1 MKRFIILFFLI
12 STYHVSGQK
21 IKILQ
26 DAIFVEYGK
35 SISSFDYTNSSGV
48 GLKNLKPMTK
58 NYFRLGYNHDWYF
71 SNKSVLHPNR
81 FSFSASFD
89 YNNYGAQG
97 SNDILYNI
105 YEWDLE
111 YLGLNLAINYDLF
124 RMRDFTLYL
133 TAGASSDYNLRGTQM
148 INNQVYSLENVEE
161 FDPFSFFF
169 KGGAGVTYPMS
180 DKARVYV
187 QYLYS
192 TSNIMKDDSPSSLEQ
207 LSIRNHSIGAGVLV
221 DIKGFKKKF
230 FDKQ

>member
-35 SISSFDYTNSSGV
+35 SISSFDYTNSLGIS
-48 GLKNLKPMTK
+48 LKNLQPTTK

-71 SNKSVLHPNR
+71 SNKSVLQPNR
-81 FSFSASFD
+81 FSFSVSFD

-133 TAGASSDYNLRGTQM
+133 IGGASSDYNLRGTQM
-148 INNQVYSLENVEE
+148 INNQVYSLKNIEE

-192 TSNIMKDDSPSSLEQ
+192 ISNIMKDDSPTSLEQ

-221 DIKGFKKKF
+221 DIKGFKKKN

>member
-12 STYHVSGQK
+12 STYHVSGQR

-35 SISSFDYTNSSGV
+35 SISSFDYTNSLGIS
-48 GLKNLKPMTK
+48 LKNLQPITK

-71 SNKSVLHPNR
+71 SNKSVLQPNR
-81 FSFSASFD
+81 FSFSVSFD

-133 TAGASSDYNLRGTQM
+133 IGGASSDYNLRGTQM
-148 INNQVYSLENVEE
+148 INNQVYSLKNIEE

-192 TSNIMKDDSPSSLEQ
+192 ISNIMKDDSPTSLEQ

-221 DIKGFKKKF
+221 DIKGFKKKN

>member
-1 MKRFIILFFLI
+1 MKRFILIFLLI
-12 STYHVSGQK
+12 PTLHVNGQK

-48 GLKNLKPMTK
+48 KLENLQPMTK

-71 SNKSVLHPNR
+71 SNKSVLQPNR
-81 FSFSASFD
+81 FSFSVSLD

-97 SNDILYNI
+97 SNAILYNI

-111 YLGLNLAINYDLF
+111 YLGLNLAINYDLIK
-124 RMRDFTLYL
+124 MRDFTFYV
-133 TAGASSDYNLRGTQM
+133 TGGASSDYNLRGTQM

-169 KGGAGVTYPMS
+169 KGGA
-180 DKARVYV
+180 AERA
-187 QYLYS
+187 S
-192 TSNIMKDDSPSSLEQ
+192 TFSPLSMISSF
-207 LSIRNHSIGAGVLV
+207 
-221 DIKGFKKKF
+221 DILDCLKSENS
-230 FDKQ
+230 

>member
-48 GLKNLKPMTK
+48 DLKNLQPMTK

-124 RMRDFTLYL
+124 RMRDFILYL
-133 TAGASSDYNLRGTQM
+133 TAGASSDYNFRGTQM

-192 TSNIMKDDSPSSLEQ
+192 TSNVMKDDSPSSLEQ
-207 LSIRNHSIGAGVLV
+207 LSIINHSIGAGVLV
-221 DIKGFKKKF
+221 DIKGFKKKN
-230 FDKQ
+230 FDKK

>member
-12 STYHVSGQK
+12 STYHVSGQR

-48 GLKNLKPMTK
+48 DLKNLQPMTK

-124 RMRDFTLYL
+124 RMRDFILYL
-133 TAGASSDYNLRGTQM
+133 TAGASSDYNFRGTQM
-148 INNQVYSLENVEE
+148 INNQVYSFENVEE

-192 TSNIMKDDSPSSLEQ
+192 TSNVMKDDSPSSLEQ

-221 DIKGFKKKF
+221 DIKGFKKKN

>member
-48 GLKNLKPMTK
+48 DLKNLQPMTK

-111 YLGLNLAINYDLF
+111 YIGLNLAINYDLF

-161 FDPFSFFF
+161 FDPFSFLFI
-169 KGGAGVTYPMS
+169 GGAGVTYPMS

-192 TSNIMKDDSPSSLEQ
+192 TSNVMKDDSPSSLEQ
-207 LSIRNHSIGAGVLV
+207 LSIKNHSIGAGVLV
-221 DIKGFKKKF
+221 DIKGFKKKN

>member
-26 DAIFVEYGK
+26 DVIFVEYGK
-35 SISSFDYTNSSGV
+35 SISSFDYTNSLGL
-48 GLKNLKPMTK
+48 GLKNLQPMTK

-71 SNKSVLHPNR
+71 SNKSVLQPNR

-111 YLGLNLAINYDLF
+111 YIGLNLAINYDLF

-133 TAGASSDYNLRGTQM
+133 TAGASSDYNFRGTQM

-207 LSIRNHSIGAGVLV
+207 LSIINHSIGAGVLV
-221 DIKGFKKKF
+221 DIKGFDKKN

>member
-1 MKRFIILFFLI
+1 
-12 STYHVSGQK
+12 
-21 IKILQ
+21 
-26 DAIFVEYGK
+26 
-35 SISSFDYTNSSGV
+35 
-48 GLKNLKPMTK
+48 MTK

-71 SNKSVLHPNR
+71 SNKSVLQHNR
-81 FSFSASFD
+81 FSFSVSFD

-133 TAGASSDYNLRGTQM
+133 IGGASSDYNLRGTQM
-148 INNQVYSLENVEE
+148 INNQVYSLKNIEE

-192 TSNIMKDDSPSSLEQ
+192 ISNIMKDDSPTSLEQ

-221 DIKGFKKKF
+221 DIKGFKKKN

>member
-48 GLKNLKPMTK
+48 DLKNLQPMTK
-58 NYFRLGYNHDWYF
+58 NYLRLGYNHDCYV
-71 SNKSVLHPNR
+71 SNKSVLQPNR
-81 FSFSASFD
+81 FSFSASLD
-89 YNNYGAQG
+89 YNNYGAQA

-133 TAGASSDYNLRGTQM
+133 TGGASSDYNLRGTQM

-169 KGGAGVTYPMS
+169 RGGAGVTYPMS
-180 DKARVYV
+180 NKARVYV

-192 TSNIMKDDSPSSLEQ
+192 TSNVMKDDSPSSLEQ

-221 DIKGFKKKF
+221 DIKGFKKKN

>member
-48 GLKNLKPMTK
+48 DLKNLQPMTK
-58 NYFRLGYNHDWYF
+58 NYLRLGYNHDWYF
-71 SNKSVLHPNR
+71 SNKSVLQPNR

-161 FDPFSFFF
+161 FDPFSF
-169 KGGAGVTYPMS
+169 
-180 DKARVYV
+180 
-187 QYLYS
+187 
-192 TSNIMKDDSPSSLEQ
+192 SLKE
-207 LSIRNHSIGAGVLV
+207 VLV
-221 DIKGFKKKF
+221 
-230 FDKQ
+230 

>member
-12 STYHVSGQK
+12 STYHVSGQR

-48 GLKNLKPMTK
+48 DLKNLQPMTK

-124 RMRDFTLYL
+124 RMRDFILYL
-133 TAGASSDYNLRGTQM
+133 TAGASSDYNFRGTQM

-192 TSNIMKDDSPSSLEQ
+192 TSNVMKDDSPSSLEQ

-221 DIKGFKKKF
+221 DIKGFKKKN

>member
-12 STYHVSGQK
+12 STYHVSGQR

-35 SISSFDYTNSSGV
+35 SISSFDYTNSLGIS
-48 GLKNLKPMTK
+48 LKNLQPMTK

-71 SNKSVLHPNR
+71 SNKSVLQPNR
-81 FSFSASFD
+81 FSFSVSFD

-133 TAGASSDYNLRGTQM
+133 IGGASSDYNLRGTQM
-148 INNQVYSLENVEE
+148 INNQVYSLKNIEE

-192 TSNIMKDDSPSSLEQ
+192 ISNIMKDDSPTSLEQ

-221 DIKGFKKKF
+221 DIKGFKKKN

>member
-48 GLKNLKPMTK
+48 DLKNLKPMTK

-71 SNKSVLHPNR
+71 SNKSVLQPNR

>member
-12 STYHVSGQK
+12 STYHVSGQR

-35 SISSFDYTNSSGV
+35 SISSFDYTNSLGIS
-48 GLKNLKPMTK
+48 LKNLQPITK

-71 SNKSVLHPNR
+71 SNKSVLQPNR
-81 FSFSASFD
+81 FSFSVSFD

-133 TAGASSDYNLRGTQM
+133 IGGASSDYNLRGTQM
-148 INNQVYSLENVEE
+148 INSQVYSLKNIEE

-192 TSNIMKDDSPSSLEQ
+192 ISNIMKDDSPTSLEQ

-221 DIKGFKKKF
+221 DIKGFKKKN

>member
-35 SISSFDYTNSSGV
+35 SISSFDYTNSLGIS
-48 GLKNLKPMTK
+48 LKNLQPITK

-71 SNKSVLHPNR
+71 SNKSVLQPNR
-81 FSFSASFD
+81 FSFSVSFD

-133 TAGASSDYNLRGTQM
+133 IGGASSDYNLRGTQM
-148 INNQVYSLENVEE
+148 INNQVYSLKNIEE

-192 TSNIMKDDSPSSLEQ
+192 ISNIMKDDSPTSLEQ

-221 DIKGFKKKF
+221 DIKGFKKKN